1 MKTSNLLFITTTILS
16 LSACSSPENHAQ
28 TVIEDFCEAFK
39 INDIETLKA
48 ISTDHRFIKF
58 NFWTD
63 ADRKKTKCGHEIKK
77 ISDEK
82 FLFMLGEK
90 EMSMPIA
97 VEKIEDEFKVTGLNM

>member
-1 MKTSNLLFITTTILS
+1 MKALNLLFISATILN
-16 LSACSSPENHAQ
+16 LSACSSPESRA
-28 TVIEDFCEAFK
+28 TLVIEDFCDAFK

-63 ADRKKTKCGHEIKK
+63 EDRKKAKCGHEIKK
-77 ISDEK
+77 ISDDK